1 MASFPRELRTE
12 RDPRSHGGMR
22 QGMGGVS
29 DAAAKS
35 STVLTR
41 WRWLGHRIGLFRL
54 RECGDAEDRT
64 RGYAYLRM

>member
-1 MASFPRELRTE
+1 
-12 RDPRSHGGMR
+12 
-22 QGMGGVS
+22 MGGVS